1 MTISIAQ
8 MSDRVFSGLAKRTT
22 GMVFD
27 AELTVTEPGTYDPAT
42 ATYQAEGD
50 VYLGGEID
58 TDFTEL
64 QEFDG
69 GDATTDYTDLDT
81 YDFSGGDAEVSI
93 YPCRLLVAKTP
104 KDGQIGTYIVTE
116 KSAFV

>member
-8 MSDRVFSGLAKRTT
+8 MSDRVFAGLAKRTT

-27 AELTVTEPGTYDPAT
+27 AELTVNEPGTYDPAT

-64 QEFDG
+64 QGIRRWRCDHG
-69 GDATTDYTDLDT
+69 LYGPRHL
-81 YDFSGGDAEVSI
+81 
-93 YPCRLLVAKTP
+93 
-104 KDGQIGTYIVTE
+104 
-116 KSAFV
+116 